1 MYSSKNILGD
11 ILLGTFEQN
20 TVFSTICKPNSAG
33 NRLFLAL
40 FLCIPT
46 SIGAYLP
53 PLIPSTPT
61 PAFPSTPTPAWAL
74 PPPIVGAHQAVSEA
88 PSQYLA
94 LSK

>member
-20 TVFSTICKPNSAG
+20 TVFSAICKPNSAG

-40 FLCIPT
+40 FLYIPT
-46 SIGAYLP
+46 GMGAYMP
-53 PLIPSTPT
+53 PLI
-61 PAFPSTPTPAWAL
+61 PSTPTPAWAL

-88 PSQYLA
+88 LSQYLA